1 MVVAAVAAADANG
14 GGRSGKKGL
23 FCVRS
28 WRGERELLRSKR
40 DKEERIWG
48 KEEKDLVWK
57 SICVSV

>member
-1 MVVAAVAAADANG
+1 MVAAAVAAADANG
-14 GGRSGKKGL
+14 ERSGKKGL